1 MAAIEIAQRTVYR
14 APTRGK
20 SYLTAR
26 SAAKAEATAMIVK
39 KYPSEKPEYD
49 DGYCTYGGWTWTQD
63 DRLVRLN
70 ARLVRMILR
79 KMRGNQ

>member
-1 MAAIEIAQRTVYR
+1 MAEIEVTQRTVYR

-26 SAAKAEATAMIVK
+26 SAAKAEATAMIVR
-39 KYPSEKPEYD
+39 KYPSEKPEYE

-63 DRLVRLN
+63 DHLVRLYI
-70 ARLVRMILR
+70 RLMRMILR
-79 KMRGNQ
+79 KMRGNR